1 MQSIDIQGF
10 SYEEQPR
17 LLPQLVDAIDRCG
30 GWLVEKNSLS
40 STTIELHVEIQ
51 LRSILE
57 LYGTLIASG
66 LQLTRDSHFG
76 LTALCSCRKEPVNLS
91 RRGQVLRVCLEVSFL
106 EDLTLRSLLMT
117 GSALA

>member
-10 SYEEQPR
+10 SYEDR
-17 LLPQLVDAIDRCG
+17 SRSLPLLVDAIDRCG
-30 GWLVEKNSLS
+30 GWLLERNSLS
-40 STTIELHVEIQ
+40 STTIELHLEIQ
-51 LRSILE
+51 FKSILD

-66 LQLTRDSHFG
+66 IQLTRDSHFG
-76 LTALCSCRKEPVNLS
+76 LAALCSCRENSVPPFPG
-91 RRGQVLRVCLEVSFL
+91 GQMLTVCLEVSFL